1 MFLDQHLEPLS
12 WRKRLITT
20 FWIVLCYVLLGHVD
34 ILFAGYLSSQ
44 SFMAGQSGLALA
56 MVLILGLQNALPGI
70 LIGTIIL
77 AFENWSF
84 SPGVI
89 GDVSANLIE
98 VILGSM
104 LLKGFNSGKFKFKS
118 PKDIFTFVSISAF
131 LAPFV
136 STTAAIVFL
145 YWSNLLP
152 HGWIASLWTV
162 KFLGKF
168 LGIVIITPLI
178 ISLYSEDSKRIRSW
192 EGVLLYTCLFAVCSY
207 LFGEEGFK
215 VFFFIPF
222 FTWIALRFSFRG
234 VSIAAFMVGH
244 IAAWKSM
251 NVGLVFSSVSVAS
264 DRLIIQMVMSGVA
277 VIGYLLATVVE
288 AQETAQEKEIE
299 LNIKEDALAIL
310 DQSLH
315 KSPIAFGLIGK
326 DMKYIRVNEALAKLN
341 GVDANAHLGRSVSEI
356 VPMSSD
362 EFEPFFLDVLRTGK
376 SYMNMPYSGH
386 PPHDPSGFIA
396 GLISYYPVRHPASH
410 EIFAVAFSFQDITEQ
425 QMIHSLLKENQERLR
440 FAQEAGKIGAF
451 EWDMVTREIVWTA
464 EMEYIYGLN
473 TGEFEGTYESWFQWI
488 HPEDVEKIRK
498 EIYKSIHSE
507 DEIDVQF
514 RIKTSSEEIRWVL
527 GRGRVITDP
536 QGRKKLIG
544 INIDITKQKTT
555 EHKLRLTEA
564 NLLHALSVR
573 DEFMAIASHELKTP
587 LTSLKL
593 QNQLL
598 QRNLNKQEVYTP
610 EKLKTFI
617 EKNCVQIDRLTRL
630 VDDMLDISRLR
641 TGKFSLKKESCEISG
656 MLRDILARTR
666 EQFAASGS
674 GEPIIEQLDLV
685 SGEWDPLRIDQVLT
699 NIVTNA
705 IRYGQG
711 KPVRI
716 SVMRLEK
723 TVRISVKDQGLGIPK
738 SDQEKIFKR
747 YERGLLSREV
757 SGLGLGLFISKQI
770 VEAHGGNIWVESTLN
785 QGSTFFVD
793 LPCTTASIE
802 TDNSS
807 VESPSDQKQTEASEA
822 SYQY

>member
-12 WRKRLITT
+12 WRKSLITT
-20 FWIVLCYVLLGHVD
+20 SIIILLYVLLGNID
-34 ILFAGYLSSQ
+34 FLFAGYLNSQ

-56 MVLILGLQNALPGI
+56 LVLILGLGSALPGI
-70 LIGTIIL
+70 LLGSIIL
-77 AFENWSF
+77 AVQNWSF
-84 SPGVI
+84 SAGVI
-89 GDVSANLIE
+89 GVVSANLIE

-104 LLKGFNSGKFKFKS
+104 LLKGFNGGKFKFKS
-118 PKDIFTFVSISAF
+118 PKDIITFVSISTF

-145 YWSNLLP
+145 YWANLLP

-162 KFLGKF
+162 KFLGKV
-168 LGIVIITPLI
+168 LGIVIVTPFMM
-178 ISLYSEDSKRIRSW
+178 SLYLKDSKKIRSW
-192 EGVLLYTCLFAVCSY
+192 EGILLYSSLFILCSY
-207 LFGEEGFK
+207 VFGEEGFK
-215 VFFFIPF
+215 VFFIIPF
-222 FTWIALRFSFRG
+222 LTWIALRFSYRG
-234 VSIAAFMVGH
+234 VSIATLMIGH
-244 IAAWKSM
+244 IAAWKTM
-251 NVGLVFSSVSVAS
+251 HVGLVFSSISVQS
-264 DRLIIQMVMSGVA
+264 DRLIIQMLMFGVA

-288 AQETAQEKEIE
+288 AQETAQEKELE

-341 GVDANAHLGRSVSEI
+341 GVDANSHLGRTVSEI
-356 VPMSSD
+356 VPMAAPT
-362 EFEPFFLDVLRTGK
+362 FESYFLDVLKSGN
-376 SYMNMPYSGH
+376 SYMNIPFSGH
-386 PPHDPSGFIA
+386 PPHDPSGFVA

-451 EWDMVTREIVWTA
+451 EWDMLSKNIVWTA
-464 EMEYIYGLN
+464 EMESIYGLN

-488 HPEDVEKIRK
+488 HFEDVEKIRK

-507 DEIDVQF
+507 EEIDVQF
-514 RIKTSSEEIRWVL
+514 RIITSLGEIRWIL
-527 GRGRVITDP
+527 GRGRVITDA

-544 INIDITKQKTT
+544 INIDITEQKNT

-598 QRNLNKQEVYTP
+598 QRNVNKSKVCTP

-641 TGKFSLKKESCEISG
+641 TGKFSLKKEKCEISG
-656 MLRDILARTR
+656 MLNDILARTR

-674 GEPIIEQLDLV
+674 GGPLIEHLDEAG
-685 SGEWDPLRIDQVLT
+685 GEWDPLRIDQVLT
-699 NIVTNA
+699 NIITNA

-711 KPVRI
+711 RPVRI
-716 SVMRLEK
+716 SVIK
-723 TVRISVKDQGLGIPK
+723 HDGTVRISVKDQGLGIPK
-738 SDQEKIFKR
+738 SDQEKIFQR
-747 YERGLLSREV
+747 YERGILSREV

-770 VEAHGGNIWVESTLN
+770 VEAHGGKIWVDSVLN
-785 QGSTFFVD
+785 QGSTFYVE
-793 LPCTTASIE
+793 LPCTVHPTE
-802 TDNSS
+802 KDNSS
-807 VESPSDQKQTEASEA
+807 AELPSDQKQTAVSQA